1 MALTPQFGSLV
12 PSSTQQ
18 ILASNYLQFN
28 TGAGSDFAQ
37 QYLPEI
43 YEQEVERY
51 GNRTLSGFLRMVG
64 AEMPMT
70 SDQVIWSEQNRLHIS
85 YASCGQANGGGVGTN
100 PSIITLGGGATAI
113 NVISI
118 NDTVVVLDPVT
129 GAEAKAI
136 VLATNT
142 ATAIGGA
149 GSAQITVQS
158 FTGTTLSAQ
167 GITASGANATGGL
180 KVFVYGSAYT
190 KGTTIGGALNIGA
203 AQGNTANSAVRQ
215 SVEPQL
221 TQFSNSPIIIR
232 DQYVVSGSDM
242 AQIGWVEVATEDG
255 TSGYLWYL
263 KAESETRLRF
273 EDYLEM
279 ALVEGELNQTVAAGS
294 QPYVAA
300 TLPGTQGLFAAIQAR
315 GNVEVGFTA
324 AAGLDE
330 FDAILKNLDTQGAIE
345 ENMLFLQRQTSL
357 DFDDMLASISGGFAG
372 GTAFGLFENSE
383 EMALNLG
390 FSGFRRGSYDF
401 YKTDW
406 KYLNDASTRGGITGV
421 NSVEGVLIPAGT
433 STVYDQILG
442 SNIRRPFLHVRYRA
456 SQSDDRRMKS
466 WLTGSAGGAFTSTL
480 DAMEVNFLSERC
492 LVTQAANN
500 FVLFKGI

>member
-1 MALTPQFGSLV
+1 MALTPQFGSLI
-12 PSSTQQ
+12 PSQAQ
-18 ILASNYLQFN
+18 EILNSNYLQFN
-28 TGAGSDFAQ
+28 SSAAGAQNTNTFAQ

-85 YASCGQANGGGVGTN
+85 YQGVAVANAAGTT
-100 PSIITLGGGATAI
+100 STITLFTAGAAGLQ

-118 NDTVVVLDPVT
+118 NDTIVFLNPAT
-129 GAEAKAI
+129 GAESKAL
-136 VLATNT
+136 VTDSGAY
-142 ATAIGGA
+142 A
-149 GSAQITVQS
+149 GSGLAATDIVVQPFDNVQI
-158 FTGTTLSAQ
+158 
-167 GITASGANATGGL
+167 GAAIAAVGC
-180 KVFVYGSAYT
+180 KVFVYGSQYQ
-190 KGTTIGGALNIGA
+190 KGQSMNGAFAAGGAN
-203 AQGNTANSAVRQ
+203 QGRI

-221 TQFSNSPIIIR
+221 TQFSNSPIILR
-232 DQYVVSGSDM
+232 SQYVVNGSDM

-279 ALVEGELNQTVAAGS
+279 SMVEAEYNQIPAIPTTSPGS
-294 QPYVAA
+294 E
-300 TLPGTQGLFAAIQAR
+300 GLFAAIQDR

-324 AAGLDE
+324 ANGLDE
-330 FDAILKNLDTQGAIE
+330 FDDILKNLDTQGAIE
-345 ENMLFLQRQTSL
+345 ENMLFLQRETSL
-357 DFDDMLASISGGFAG
+357 DFDDMLAAISGGAQG
-372 GTAFGLFENSE
+372 GTAYGLFENSE

-406 KYLNDASTRGGITGV
+406 KYLNDASTRGGAGTSAID
-421 NSVEGVLIPAGT
+421 GVLVPAGT

-442 SNIRRPFLHVRYRA
+442 TNIRRPFLHVRYRA

-466 WLTGSAGGAFTSTL
+466 WLTGSAGGAATSTL

-492 LVTQAANN
+492 LITQAANN
-500 FVLFKGI
+500 FVLFKGV

>member
-1 MALTPQFGSLV
+1 MALQPQFGSLI
-12 PSSTQQ
+12 PSQTQQ
-18 ILASNYLQFN
+18 LLATNYLQFD
-28 TGAGSDFAQ
+28 GAAGVNFSQ

-70 SDQVIWSEQNRLHIS
+70 SDQVIWSEQNRLHIA
-85 YASCGQANGGGVGTN
+85 YTDVATLANAAHLDLTTVNGGTV
-100 PSIITLGGGATAI
+100 A

-118 NDTVVVLDPVT
+118 NDTIVIMDPGT

-136 VLATNT
+136 VTDTGAPGGGGTLGNVAHIEVQLYSGQTI
-142 ATAIGGA
+142 AAAFPPGGA
-149 GSAQITVQS
+149 G
-158 FTGTTLSAQ
+158 GTT
-167 GITASGANATGGL
+167 GL
-180 KVFVYGSAYT
+180 KIFVYGSDYS
-190 KGTTIGGALNIGA
+190 KGTSIGTGAG
-203 AQGNTANSAVRQ
+203 NSAGRV
-215 SVEPQL
+215 SITPQL

-232 DQYVVSGSDM
+232 NQYVVSGSDT

-255 TSGYLWYL
+255 TNGYLWYL

-279 ALVEGELNQTVAAGS
+279 SLVEGELNANAGAGNYQAS
-294 QPYVAA
+294 L
-300 TLPGTQGLFAAIQAR
+300 LPGTQGLFAAIQAR
-315 GNVEVGFTA
+315 GNVQVGFTA
-324 AAGLDE
+324 ANGIGDFDE
-330 FDAILKNLDTQGAIE
+330 ILKNLDTQGAIE

-357 DFDDMLASISGGFAG
+357 DFDDMLAAISAGGSG

-406 KYLNDASTRGGITGV
+406 KYLNDISTRGGINGF
-421 NSVEGVLIPAGT
+421 NSIEGVLIPAGT

-442 SNIRRPFLHVRYRA
+442 TNIRRPFLHVRYRA
-456 SQSDDRRMKS
+456 SQGDDRRMKS
-466 WLTGSAGGAFTSTL
+466 WLTGSVGGAYTSTL

-492 LVTQAANN
+492 LVTQGANN
-500 FVLFKGI
+500 FVLFKGV

>member
-1 MALTPQFGSLV
+1 MGLNNPFGSIV
-12 PSSTQQ
+12 PSQTQQ
-18 ILASNYLQFN
+18 VLNTNYLTFN
-28 TGAGSDFAQ
+28 DAAGGGTFAQ

-64 AEMPMT
+64 AELPMT
-70 SDQVIWSEQNRLHIS
+70 SDQVIWSEQNRLHIAYNS
-85 YASCGQANGGGVGTN
+85 CTFVDAGANEAST
-100 PSIITLGGGATAI
+100 ITLGGGATAL

-118 NDTVVVLDPVT
+118 NDTVVVLDPAGLESKGIVT
-129 GAEAKAI
+129 G
-136 VLATNT
+136 VSGT
-142 ATAIGGA
+142 GA
-149 GSAQITVQS
+149 AAGTITVQP
-158 FTGTTLSAQ
+158 FGTTSLTTDGFA
-167 GITASGANATGGL
+167 ATGL
-180 KVFVYGSAYT
+180 KVFVYGSAYS
-190 KGTTIGGALNIGA
+190 KGTSIGA
-203 AQGNTANSAVRQ
+203 GAGNSASRV
-215 SVEPQL
+215 SVEPVL
-221 TQFSNSPIIIR
+221 TQYANSPIIIR

-273 EDYLEM
+273 EDHLEM
-279 ALVEGELNQTVAAGS
+279 SVVEGELNENASALANYGAA
-294 QPYVAA
+294 A
-300 TLPGTQGLFAAIQAR
+300 LPGTQGLFAAIEDR
-315 GNVEVGFTA
+315 GNVETGFTA
-324 AAGLDE
+324 AAGLVE

-357 DFDDMLASISGGFAG
+357 DFDDMLAGLNGGNTGAG
-372 GTAFGLFENSE
+372 SAYGLFENSE

-406 KYLNDASTRGGITGV
+406 KYLNDASTRGGVTGV
-421 NSVEGVLIPAGT
+421 STVEGVLVPAGT
-433 STVYDQILG
+433 STVYDQVLG
-442 SNIRRPFLHVRYRA
+442 TNIRRPFLHVRYRA
-456 SQSDDRRMKS
+456 SQADDRRMKS
-466 WLTGSAGGAFTSTL
+466 WLTGSAGGAYTSTL

>member
-1 MALTPQFGSLV
+1 MSLSPQFGSIV
-12 PSSTQQ
+12 PSQQ
-18 ILASNYLQFN
+18 QELLNSNYLQFN
-28 TGAGSDFAQ
+28 TGGANDFIQ
-37 QYLPEI
+37 QYLPEV

-70 SDQVIWSEQNRLHIS
+70 SDQVIWSEQNRLHIA
-85 YASCGQANGGGVGTN
+85 YDNCAVNVAGTV
-100 PSIITLGGGATAI
+100 ITVAPAATTATI
-113 NVISI
+113 DNVISI
-118 NDTVVVLDPVT
+118 NDTVVVLDTST
-129 GAEAKAI
+129 GAEGKAI
-136 VLATNT
+136 VSNSVQ
-142 ATAIGGA
+142 
-149 GSAQITVQS
+149 GSVAPAVDGDITVIPFDGNA
-158 FTGTTLSAQ
+158 FTAANNFT
-167 GITASGANATGGL
+167 SGNL
-180 KVFVYGSAYT
+180 KVFVYGSAYG
-190 KGTTIGGALNIGA
+190 KGR
-203 AQGNTANSAVRQ
+203 NTAGAGLDAVRV
-215 SVEPQL
+215 SVEPKF

-232 DQYVVSGSDM
+232 NQYVVNGSDM

-255 TSGYLWYL
+255 ASGYLWYL

-279 ALVEGELNQTVAAGS
+279 AMIEGELNASGDATYTAA
-294 QPYVAA
+294 
-300 TLPGTQGLFAAIQAR
+300 LIPGTQGLFAAIEDR
-315 GNVEVGFTA
+315 GNVQVGFTA
-324 AAGLDE
+324 AAGISD

-345 ENMLFLQRQTSL
+345 ENMLFLQRQTAL
-357 DFDDMLASISGGFAG
+357 DFDDMLAAISAG
-372 GTAFGLFENSE
+372 GQGGVAYGLFENSE

-406 KYLNDASTRGGITGV
+406 KYLNDASTRGAISGI
-421 NSVEGVLIPAGT
+421 NSIEGVLVPAGT

-442 SNIRRPFLHVRYRA
+442 TNIRRPFLHVRYRA
-456 SQSDDRRMKS
+456 SQADDRRLKS
-466 WLTGSAGGAFTSTL
+466 WITGSAGGAFTSTL